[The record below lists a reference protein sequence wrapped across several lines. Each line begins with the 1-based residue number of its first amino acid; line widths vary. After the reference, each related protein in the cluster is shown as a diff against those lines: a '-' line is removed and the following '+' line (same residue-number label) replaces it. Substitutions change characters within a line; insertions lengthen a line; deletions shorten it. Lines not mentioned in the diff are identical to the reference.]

1 MGLFNYRF
9 GVAYCIEGAFKTL
22 TATMPAKRN
31 QMVPNAHF
39 HKDWDRYVKTW
50 FNQPARKD
58 RRRKA
63 RVAKAAKVAPRPLKT
78 LKPVV
83 RCPTFKYNIKDRRGR
98 GFTLEELKAAGLS
111 KNKAQTI
118 GISVDH
124 RRKNRSLES
133 LQKNVQRLKEYNS
146 KLILFPINGKKPRKG
161 DATEEDMK
169 KAAQM
174 VGEVMPVT
182 AVVKRQ
188 RAMELTDD
196 LKKFKAF
203 NSVRQARAVARLWGI
218 RAKKAKE
225 AEADDLS
232 KPAKK

>member
-1 MGLFNYRF
+1 M
-9 GVAYCIEGAFKTL
+9 
-22 TATMPAKRN
+22 
-31 QMVPNAHF
+31 
-39 HKDWDRYVKTW
+39 
-50 FNQPARKD
+50 
-58 RRRKA
+58 
-63 RVAKAAKVAPRPLKT
+63 
-78 LKPVV
+78 
-83 RCPTFKYNIKDRRGR
+83 
-98 GFTLEELKAAGLS
+98 
-111 KNKAQTI
+111 
-118 GISVDH
+118 
-124 RRKNRSLES
+124 
-133 LQKNVQRLKEYNS
+133 KEYQS

-174 VGEVMPVT
+174 VGEVMPVKQ
-182 AVVKRQ
+182 VVKRQ

-196 LKKFKAF
+196 LKNFKAF

>member
-1 MGLFNYRF
+1 MILHNHEIFSRF
-9 GVAYCIEGAFKTL
+9 SNPMQMRKKTIFIWTSFIMHESFKRSFKIIRKYYSKYANFFRKTL
-22 TATMPAKRN
+22 
-31 QMVPNAHF
+31 F
-39 HKDWDRYVKTW
+39 
-50 FNQPARKD
+50 
-58 RRRKA
+58 
-63 RVAKAAKVAPRPLKT
+63 
-78 LKPVV
+78 
-83 RCPTFKYNIKDRRGR
+83 TFK
-98 GFTLEELKAAGLS
+98 LHSAELRVFLRHFLIFQ
-111 KNKAQTI
+111 AQTI